1 MLRAAKV
8 KFKSIKSHKHHSR
21 HKKHSDLHIKRR
33 LALEYLTHKGAA
45 LKRCQLHITGIVQGV
60 GFRPFVYRYALE
72 YQLTGTVLNNVN
84 GVTIELQGTEDNLTQ
99 FITTLNTTPP
109 PLARIDNITQTP
121 LPILLSET
129 AFEIIKSDNNEDDYL
144 SSSISAQVAVSA
156 DKSICQDCLNDMQNP
171 DDRHFGYAFTN
182 CTNCGPRYTIIN
194 ALPYDRHN
202 TAMAD
207 FDMCPDCAKAY
218 QDPLDR
224 RYHAQPV
231 SCPACGPRLSLKT
244 PQREYILPN
253 TSNVSAPELSTDL
266 AVLQAAAD
274 RLQQGQI
281 LAIKG
286 LGGFHLICDAK
297 SNNAINTLRLRKQR
311 QAKPLAVMMAD
322 ITMAQQ
328 YVTGTDAEWQ
338 VLSSQERPIV
348 LMNSKA
354 KHDLSL
360 AVAPN
365 LNKLGVF
372 LPYTPLHH
380 LLLSLFK
387 GPLVATSANVSGE
400 PIITDCDELINSLSH
415 VVDAIVDH
423 NRPII
428 NGCDDSVVQVIQ
440 TNTQLGTKTQIQMLR
455 LARGYAPLS
464 FSLDTPLSQSIL
476 AVGAQQKN
484 AIALGFGSNVFL
496 SPHIGDLFSVGAEQY
511 FERTLATFS
520 RLYHFE
526 PQLIIRDK
534 HPDYAP
540 SRWAETHS
548 NSNVELDNTHKI
560 ACLAVQHHHAHVL
573 SVMAANQYK
582 DTVLGFSFD
591 GTGLGDDGSLWG
603 GEALLTTLDKAQRL
617 AYFEPISLLGG
628 EQAIKQPVRLLLA
641 LLFKQMNLNAVLALN
656 LPILS
661 SLSPNTLT
669 NLYKIWQN
677 DHALK
682 SSSVGRL
689 FDALAC
695 ALGLIETTQFEGQAG
710 MAIEAAANRA
720 DALALDVIQLNLPLD
735 VNQWKSSEIFKQ
747 IVELITEKPLTDNR
761 RDTIARAF
769 LHTLGDTIC
778 DYAAQ
783 YKNIP
788 TVLCG
793 GVFQNKYLLEYCLS
807 KLTAQGNHILPSKL
821 IPINDGG
828 IALGQLWYG
837 MHQHTINT

>member
-1 MLRAAKV
+1 MIRRPKV
-8 KFKSIKSHKHHSR
+8 KSQRMKPHRHNSR
-21 HKKHSDLHIKRR
+21 HKKHCDLQIKRR
-33 LALEYLTHKGAA
+33 LALEYLVHKGAT
-45 LKRCQLHITGIVQGV
+45 LKRCQLHVTGIVQGV

-72 YQLTGTVLNNVN
+72 FQLTGTVLNNVK
-84 GVTIELQGTEDNLTQ
+84 GVTIELQGNDENLTR
-99 FITTLNTTPP
+99 FITVLNTTPP
-109 PLARIDNITQTP
+109 PLARIDNISQIP

-129 AFEIIKSDNNEDDYL
+129 TFEIIKSDTNDADN
-144 SSSISAQVAVSA
+144 SSPLMGVQVAVSA
-156 DKSICQDCLNDMQNP
+156 DKSTCQDCMNDMHNP

-207 FDMCPDCAKAY
+207 FDMCPECAKEY
-218 QDPLDR
+218 QNPLDR
-224 RYHAQPV
+224 RYHAQPI

-244 PQREYILPN
+244 PQGEYILPN
-253 TSNVSAPELSTDL
+253 ASNVSAPELSTDL
-266 AVLQAAAD
+266 AVLTAAAD
-274 RLQQGQI
+274 RLRQGQI

-286 LGGFHLICDAK
+286 LGGFHLICDAR
-297 SNNAINTLRLRKQR
+297 SDNAVNALRLRKQR

-322 ITMAQQ
+322 ITMAQH
-328 YVTGTDAEWQ
+328 YVTGTDAEWR

-348 LMNSKA
+348 LMSSRA
-354 KHDLSL
+354 EHDLSL

-440 TNTQLGTKTQIQMLR
+440 PHMDSSAEVQVLR

-464 FSLDTPLSQSIL
+464 FPLDTPLTQSIL

-484 AIALGFGSNVFL
+484 AIALGFGNNVFL
-496 SPHIGDLFSVGAEQY
+496 SPHIGDLFSVSAEQY
-511 FERTLATFS
+511 FERTLATFA
-520 RLYHFE
+520 RLYHFT
-526 PQLIIRDK
+526 PNLIICDK

-540 SRWAETHS
+540 SRWAEMHS
-548 NSNVELDNTHKI
+548 NSSVKLSDTSQNK
-560 ACLAVQHHHAHVL
+560 CLSVQHHHAHVL
-573 SVMAANQYK
+573 SVMAVNQYR
-582 DTVLGFSFD
+582 DPVLGFSFD

-603 GEALLTTLDKAQRL
+603 GEVLLTTLDKAQRL
-617 AYFEPISLLGG
+617 AHFEPIALLGG

-641 LLFKQMNLNAVLALN
+641 LLFEQMSLNAVLALQ
-656 LPILS
+656 LPILNNMH
-661 SLSPNTLT
+661 PNTLT
-669 NLYKIWQN
+669 NLHKIWQN
-677 DHALK
+677 GSAIK
-682 SSSVGRL
+682 TSSVGRL

-695 ALGLIETTQFEGQAG
+695 ALGLIETTLFEGQAG

-720 DALALDVIQLNLPLD
+720 DALALEVISLNLPLD
-735 VNQWKSSEIFKQ
+735 IDQWRSSEMFKQ
-747 IVELITEKPLTDNR
+747 IVEFITAQPLTDNR
-761 RDTIARAF
+761 CYTIARAF
-769 LHTLGDTIC
+769 LHTLGDAIC

-783 YKNIP
+783 YKHLP

-793 GVFQNKYLLEYCLS
+793 GVFQNKYLIEYCLS
-807 KLTAQGNHILPSKL
+807 KLSAQGNQVLSSKQ

-837 MHQHTINT
+837 IHQNQ

>member
-1 MLRAAKV
+1 M
-8 KFKSIKSHKHHSR
+8 
-21 HKKHSDLHIKRR
+21 
-33 LALEYLTHKGAA
+33 EYLVHKGAA

-72 YQLTGTVLNNVN
+72 FQLTGTVLNNSK
-84 GVTIELQGTEDNLTQ
+84 GVTIELQGTEENLTQ

-109 PLARIDNITQTP
+109 PLARIDNITQTL
-121 LPILLSET
+121 LPILLRET
-129 AFEIIKSDNNEDDYL
+129 AFEIIKSDSHEDDDP
-144 SSSISAQVAVSA
+144 SSPIGAQVAVSA
-156 DKSICQDCLNDMQNP
+156 DKSTCQDCLNDMHNP
-171 DDRHFGYAFTN
+171 DDRHFGYTFTN

-207 FDMCPDCAKAY
+207 FDMCPECAKAY
-218 QDPLDR
+218 QNPLDR

-231 SCPACGPRLSLKT
+231 SCPVCGPRLSLKT
-244 PQREYILPN
+244 PQGEYIIPN
-253 TSNVSAPELSTDL
+253 TSNFSTPELSTDL
-266 AVLQAAAD
+266 AILTAAAD
-274 RLQQGQI
+274 RLRQGQI

-286 LGGFHLICDAK
+286 LGGFHLICDAR
-297 SNNAINTLRLRKQR
+297 SDNAVNALRLRKQR
-311 QAKPLAVMMAD
+311 QAKPLAVMMTD
-322 ITMAQQ
+322 ITMAQH
-328 YVTGTDAEWQ
+328 YVTGSDAEWQ

-348 LMNSKA
+348 LMSRRA
-354 KHDLSL
+354 EHELSL

-380 LLLSLFK
+380 LLLGIFK

-400 PIITDCDELINSLSH
+400 PIITDCDELISHLSH

-440 TNTQLGTKTQIQMLR
+440 PNMDLPAEVQVLR

-464 FSLDTPLSQSIL
+464 FPLDTPLTQSIL

-484 AIALGFGSNVFL
+484 AIALGFGNNVFL
-496 SPHIGDLFSVGAEQY
+496 SPHIGDLFSVSAEHY
-511 FERTLATFS
+511 FERTLATFA
-520 RLYHFE
+520 RLYHFA
-526 PQLIIRDK
+526 PNLIVRDK

-540 SRWAETHS
+540 SRWAEMHS
-548 NSNVELDNTHKI
+548 NSNVELSDTSQ
-560 ACLAVQHHHAHVL
+560 CLTVQHHHAHVL
-573 SVMAANQYK
+573 SVMAVNQYR
-582 DTVLGFSFD
+582 DPVLGFSFD

-603 GEALLTTLDKAQRL
+603 GEVLLTTLDKAQRL
-617 AYFEPISLLGG
+617 AHFEPIALLGG

-641 LLFKQMNLNAVLALN
+641 LLFEQMSLDAVLALQ
-656 LPILS
+656 LPILNNMR
-661 SLSPNTLT
+661 PNTLT
-669 NLYKIWQN
+669 NLHKIWQN
-677 DHALK
+677 GSAIK
-682 SSSVGRL
+682 TSSVGRL

-720 DALALDVIQLNLPLD
+720 DAIALEAIKLNLPLD
-735 VNQWKSSEIFKQ
+735 VDQWRSSEMFKQ
-747 IVELITEKPLTDNR
+747 IVELMTEKTLTENR
-761 RDTIARAF
+761 RDAIARAF
-769 LHTLGDTIC
+769 LHTLGDAIC

-783 YKNIP
+783 YKHLP

-807 KLTAQGNHILPSKL
+807 KLSTQGNQVLSSQQ

-837 MHQHTINT
+837 MHRN

>member
-1 MLRAAKV
+1 M
-8 KFKSIKSHKHHSR
+8 
-21 HKKHSDLHIKRR
+21 
-33 LALEYLTHKGAA
+33 EYLVHKGAA

-72 YQLTGTVLNNVN
+72 FQLTGTVLNSAK
-84 GVTIELQGTEDNLTQ
+84 GVTIELQGTEGNLTQ

-109 PLARIDNITQTP
+109 PLARIDNITQTS

-129 AFEIIKSDNNEDDYL
+129 TFEIIKSDSHEDDDP
-144 SSSISAQVAVSA
+144 SSSMGAQVAVSA
-156 DKSICQDCLNDMQNP
+156 DKSTCQDCLNDMHNP

-207 FDMCPDCAKAY
+207 FDMCPECAKAY
-218 QDPLDR
+218 QNPLDR

-231 SCPACGPRLSLKT
+231 SCPVCGPRLSLKT
-244 PQREYILPN
+244 PQGEYIIPN
-253 TSNVSAPELSTDL
+253 TSNFSTPELSTDL
-266 AVLQAAAD
+266 AVLTAAAD
-274 RLQQGQI
+274 RLHQGQI

-286 LGGFHLICDAK
+286 LGGFHLICDARSDK
-297 SNNAINTLRLRKQR
+297 AVNTLRLRKQR

-322 ITMAQQ
+322 ITMAQH
-328 YVTGTDAEWQ
+328 YVTGTDAEWR

-348 LMNSKA
+348 LMSSRA
-354 KHDLSL
+354 EHDLSL

-380 LLLSLFK
+380 LLLGLFK

-400 PIITDCDELINSLSH
+400 PIITDCDELIRNLSH

-440 TNTQLGTKTQIQMLR
+440 PNMDSPAEVQVLR

-464 FSLDTPLSQSIL
+464 FPLDTPLTQSIL

-484 AIALGFGSNVFL
+484 AIALGFGNNVFL
-496 SPHIGDLFSVGAEQY
+496 SPHIGDLFSVSAEQY
-511 FERTLATFS
+511 FERTLATFA
-520 RLYHFE
+520 RLYHFA
-526 PQLIIRDK
+526 PNLIVRDK

-540 SRWAETHS
+540 SRWAEMHS
-548 NSNVELDNTHKI
+548 NSNVELSDTSQ
-560 ACLAVQHHHAHVL
+560 CLTVQHHHAHVL
-573 SVMAANQYK
+573 SVMAVNQYR
-582 DTVLGFSFD
+582 DPVLGFSFD

-603 GEALLTTLDKAQRL
+603 GEVLLTTLDKAQRL
-617 AYFEPISLLGG
+617 AHFEPIALLGG

-641 LLFKQMNLNAVLALN
+641 LLFEQMSLDAVLTLQ
-656 LPILS
+656 LPILNNMR
-661 SLSPNTLT
+661 PNTLT
-669 NLYKIWQN
+669 NLHKIWQN
-677 DHALK
+677 GSAIK
-682 SSSVGRL
+682 TSSVGRL

-695 ALGLIETTQFEGQAG
+695 ALGLIETTLFEGQAG

-720 DALALDVIQLNLPLD
+720 DALALKAISLNLPLD
-735 VNQWKSSEIFKQ
+735 VDQWRSSEMFKQ
-747 IVELITEKPLTDNR
+747 IVKLMTEKPLTDNR
-761 RDTIARAF
+761 RDAIARAF
-769 LHTLGDTIC
+769 LHTLGDAIY

-783 YKNIP
+783 YKHLP

-793 GVFQNKYLLEYCLS
+793 GVFQNKYLIEYCLS
-807 KLTAQGNHILPSKL
+807 KLSAQGNQVLSSQQ

-837 MHQHTINT
+837 MHRN

>member
-1 MLRAAKV
+1 M
-8 KFKSIKSHKHHSR
+8 
-21 HKKHSDLHIKRR
+21 
-33 LALEYLTHKGAA
+33 EYLVHKGAA

-72 YQLTGTVLNNVN
+72 FQLTGTVLNNAK
-84 GVTIELQGTEDNLTQ
+84 GVTIELQGTEENLTQ

-109 PLARIDNITQTP
+109 PLARIDNIIQT
-121 LPILLSET
+121 LVPILLSET
-129 AFEIIKSDNNEDDYL
+129 TFEIIKSDSHENDGP
-144 SSSISAQVAVSA
+144 SSSMGAQVAVSA
-156 DKSICQDCLNDMQNP
+156 DKSTCQDCLNDMHNP

-207 FDMCPDCAKAY
+207 FDMCPECAKAY
-218 QDPLDR
+218 QNPLDS

-231 SCPACGPRLSLKT
+231 SCPVCGPRLSLKT
-244 PQREYILPN
+244 PQGEYIIPN
-253 TSNVSAPELSTDL
+253 TSNFSTPELSTDL
-266 AVLQAAAD
+266 AVLTAAAD
-274 RLQQGQI
+274 RLHQGQI

-286 LGGFHLICDAK
+286 LGGFHLICDAR
-297 SNNAINTLRLRKQR
+297 SDEAVNTLRLRKQR
-311 QAKPLAVMMAD
+311 QAKPLAVMMTD
-322 ITMAQQ
+322 ITMAQH
-328 YVTGTDAEWQ
+328 YVTGTDAEWR

-348 LMNSKA
+348 LMSSRA
-354 KHDLSL
+354 EHDLSL

-380 LLLSLFK
+380 LLLGLFK

-400 PIITDCDELINSLSH
+400 PIITNCDELIRHLSH
-415 VVDAIVDH
+415 VADAIVDH

-440 TNTQLGTKTQIQMLR
+440 PHMDLPAEVQVLR

-464 FSLDTPLSQSIL
+464 FPLEIPLSQSIL

-484 AIALGFGSNVFL
+484 AIALGFGNNVFL
-496 SPHIGDLFSVGAEQY
+496 SPHIGELFSVSAEQY
-511 FERTLATFS
+511 FERTLATFA
-520 RLYHFE
+520 RLYHFA
-526 PQLIIRDK
+526 PNLIVRDK

-540 SRWAETHS
+540 SRWAEMHS
-548 NSNVELDNTHKI
+548 NSNVELSDTSQ
-560 ACLAVQHHHAHVL
+560 CLTVQHHHAHVL
-573 SVMAANQYK
+573 SVMAVNQYR
-582 DTVLGFSFD
+582 DPVLGFSFD

-603 GEALLTTLDKAQRL
+603 GEVLLTTLDKVQRL
-617 AYFEPISLLGG
+617 AHFEPIALLGG

-641 LLFKQMNLNAVLALN
+641 LLFEQMSLDAVLALN
-656 LPILS
+656 LPIIS
-661 SLSPNTLT
+661 SMSPNTLT

-677 DHALK
+677 GRALK

-720 DALALDVIQLNLPLD
+720 DALALEAMSLNLPLD
-735 VNQWKSSEIFKQ
+735 VDQWRSSEMFKQ

-761 RDTIARAF
+761 RDAIACAF
-769 LHTLGDTIC
+769 LHTLGDAIC

-783 YKNIP
+783 CKHLP

-793 GVFQNKYLLEYCLS
+793 GVFQNKYLIEYCLS
-807 KLTAQGNHILPSKL
+807 KLSAQGNKVLSSQQ

-837 MHQHTINT
+837 IHQNQ

>member
-1 MLRAAKV
+1 MQPHR
-8 KFKSIKSHKHHSR
+8 HNSR
-21 HKKHSDLHIKRR
+21 HKKHSDLQIKRR
-33 LALEYLTHKGAA
+33 LALEYLVHKGAA

-72 YQLTGTVLNNVN
+72 FQLTGTVLNNAK
-84 GVTIELQGTEDNLTQ
+84 GVTIELQGTKENLTQ

-109 PLARIDNITQTP
+109 PLARIDNITQTS
-121 LPILLSET
+121 LPILLGET
-129 AFEIIKSDNNEDDYL
+129 TFEIIKSDSHEDDDP
-144 SSSISAQVAVSA
+144 SSPIGAQVAVSA
-156 DKSICQDCLNDMQNP
+156 DKSTCQDCLNDMHNP

-194 ALPYDRHN
+194 ALPYDRHS

-207 FDMCPDCAKAY
+207 FDMCPECAKAY
-218 QDPLDR
+218 QNPLDR

-231 SCPACGPRLSLKT
+231 SCPVCGPRLSLKT
-244 PQREYILPN
+244 PQGEYIIPN
-253 TSNVSAPELSTDL
+253 TSNFSTPELSTDL
-266 AVLQAAAD
+266 AVLKAAAN
-274 RLQQGQI
+274 RLHQGQI

-286 LGGFHLICDAK
+286 LGGFHLICDARNDK
-297 SNNAINTLRLRKQR
+297 AVNTLRLRKQR

-322 ITMAQQ
+322 IQMAQH
-328 YVTGTDAEWQ
+328 YVTGTDAEWL

-348 LMNSKA
+348 LMSSRA
-354 KHDLSL
+354 EHDLSP

-380 LLLSLFK
+380 LLLDLFK

-400 PIITDCDELINSLSH
+400 PIITNCDELIHHLSH

-440 TNTQLGTKTQIQMLR
+440 PNMDSPAEVQVLR

-464 FSLDTPLSQSIL
+464 FPLDTPLTQSIL

-484 AIALGFGSNVFL
+484 AIALGFGNNVFL
-496 SPHIGDLFSVGAEQY
+496 SPHIGDLFSVSAEQY
-511 FERTLATFS
+511 FERTLATFA
-520 RLYHFE
+520 RLYHFA
-526 PQLIIRDK
+526 PNLVVRDK

-540 SRWAETHS
+540 SRWAEMHS
-548 NSNVELDNTHKI
+548 NSSVELRDASQNQCI
-560 ACLAVQHHHAHVL
+560 AVQHHHAHVL
-573 SVMAANQYK
+573 SVMAVNQYR
-582 DTVLGFSFD
+582 DPVLGFSFD

-603 GEALLTTLDKAQRL
+603 GEVLLTTLDKAQRL
-617 AYFEPISLLGG
+617 AHFEPIALLGG

-641 LLFKQMNLNAVLALN
+641 LLFEQMSLDAVLALQ
-656 LPILS
+656 LPILNNMR
-661 SLSPNTLT
+661 PNTLT
-669 NLYKIWQN
+669 NLHKIWQN
-677 DHALK
+677 GSAIK
-682 SSSVGRL
+682 TSSVGRL

-720 DALALDVIQLNLPLD
+720 DALALEAMSLNLPLD
-735 VNQWKSSEIFKQ
+735 VDQWRSSEMFKQ
-747 IVELITEKPLTDNR
+747 IFELITEKPLTDNR
-761 RDTIARAF
+761 RDAIACAF
-769 LHTLGDTIC
+769 LHTLCDAIC

-783 YKNIP
+783 YKHLP

-807 KLTAQGNHILPSKL
+807 KLSAQGNKVLSSQQ

-837 MHQHTINT
+837 MHRN

>member
-1 MLRAAKV
+1 MQPHR
-8 KFKSIKSHKHHSR
+8 HNSR
-21 HKKHSDLHIKRR
+21 HKKHSDLQIKRR
-33 LALEYLTHKGAA
+33 LALEYLVHKGAA

-72 YQLTGTVLNNVN
+72 FQLTGTVLNNAK
-84 GVTIELQGTEDNLTQ
+84 GVTIEMQGTEENLTQ

-109 PLARIDNITQTP
+109 PLARIDNIIQTP

-129 AFEIIKSDNNEDDYL
+129 TFEIIKSDSHEDDGP
-144 SSSISAQVAVSA
+144 SSSMGAQVAVSA
-156 DKSICQDCLNDMQNP
+156 DKSTCQDCLNDMYNP

-207 FDMCPDCAKAY
+207 FDMCPECAKAY
-218 QDPLDR
+218 QNPLDR

-231 SCPACGPRLSLKT
+231 SCPVCGPRLSLKT
-244 PQREYILPN
+244 PQGEYIIAN
-253 TSNVSAPELSTDL
+253 TSNFSTPELSTDL
-266 AVLQAAAD
+266 AVLTAVAD
-274 RLQQGQI
+274 RLHQGQI

-286 LGGFHLICDAK
+286 LGGFHLICDARNDK
-297 SNNAINTLRLRKQR
+297 AVNTLRLRKQR

-322 ITMAQQ
+322 IQMAQH

-348 LMNSKA
+348 LMSSRPE
-354 KHDLSL
+354 HDLSL

-380 LLLSLFK
+380 LLLGLFK

-400 PIITDCDELINSLSH
+400 PIITDCDELISHLSH

-428 NGCDDSVVQVIQ
+428 NCCDDSVVQVIQ
-440 TNTQLGTKTQIQMLR
+440 PNMDLPAEVQVLR

-464 FSLDTPLSQSIL
+464 FPLDTPLTQSIL

-484 AIALGFGSNVFL
+484 AIALGFGNNVFL
-496 SPHIGDLFSVGAEQY
+496 SPHIGDLFSVSAEHY
-511 FERTLATFS
+511 FERTLATFA
-520 RLYHFE
+520 RLYHFA
-526 PQLIIRDK
+526 PNLIVRDK

-540 SRWAETHS
+540 SRWAEMHS
-548 NSNVELDNTHKI
+548 NSNVELSDTSQ
-560 ACLAVQHHHAHVL
+560 CLAVQHHHAHVL
-573 SVMAANQYK
+573 SVMAVNQYR
-582 DTVLGFSFD
+582 DPVLGFSFD

-603 GEALLTTLDKAQRL
+603 GEVLLTTLDKVQRL
-617 AYFEPISLLGG
+617 AHFEPIALLGG

-641 LLFKQMNLNAVLALN
+641 LLFEQMSLDAVLALN
-656 LPILS
+656 LPIICSMS
-661 SLSPNTLT
+661 SNTLT

-677 DHALK
+677 GSALK

-720 DALALDVIQLNLPLD
+720 DALALEAISLNLPLD
-735 VNQWKSSEIFKQ
+735 VDQWRSSEMFKQ
-747 IVELITEKPLTDNR
+747 IVKLMTEKPLTDNR
-761 RDTIARAF
+761 RDAIARAF
-769 LHTLGDTIC
+769 LHTLGDAIC

-783 YKNIP
+783 YQHIP

-793 GVFQNKYLLEYCLS
+793 GVFQNKYLLEYCLG
-807 KLTAQGNHILPSKL
+807 KLCAQGNKVLSSQQ

-837 MHQHTINT
+837 IHQNQ

>member
-1 MLRAAKV
+1 MPMIRRPKV
-8 KFKSIKSHKHHSR
+8 KSQRMQPHRHNSR
-21 HKKHSDLHIKRR
+21 HKKHSDLQIKRR
-33 LALEYLTHKGAA
+33 LALEYLVHKGAA
-45 LKRCQLHITGIVQGV
+45 LKRCQLHVTGIVQGV

-72 YQLTGTVLNNVN
+72 FQLTGTVLNNAK
-84 GVTIELQGTEDNLTQ
+84 GVTIELQGTEENLTQ

-109 PLARIDNITQTP
+109 PLARIDNITQTL

-129 AFEIIKSDNNEDDYL
+129 TFEIIKSDSHEDDDP
-144 SSSISAQVAVSA
+144 SSSMGALVAVSA
-156 DKSICQDCLNDMQNP
+156 DKSTCQDCLNDMHNP

-207 FDMCPDCAKAY
+207 FDMCPECAKAY
-218 QDPLDR
+218 QNPLDR

-231 SCPACGPRLSLKT
+231 SCPVCGPRLSLKT
-244 PQREYILPN
+244 PQGECILPN
-253 TSNVSAPELSTDL
+253 ASNVSAPELGMDL
-266 AVLQAAAD
+266 AALQAAAD
-274 RLQQGQI
+274 RLRQGQI

-286 LGGFHLICDAK
+286 LGGFHLICDAR
-297 SNNAINTLRLRKQR
+297 SDNAVNALRLRKQR
-311 QAKPLAVMMAD
+311 QAKPLAVMMTD
-322 ITMAQQ
+322 ITMAQH
-328 YVTGTDAEWQ
+328 YVTGTDAEWR

-348 LMNSKA
+348 LMSSRSE
-354 KHDLSL
+354 HDLSL

-380 LLLSLFK
+380 LLLGLFK
-387 GPLVATSANVSGE
+387 GPLVATSANLSGE
-400 PIITDCDELINSLSH
+400 PIITDCDELIHHLSH

-440 TNTQLGTKTQIQMLR
+440 PNVDLPAEVQMLR

-464 FSLDTPLSQSIL
+464 FPLDTPLHKSIL

-484 AIALGFGSNVFL
+484 AIALGFGNNVFL
-496 SPHIGDLFSVGAEQY
+496 SPHIGDLFSVSAEQY
-511 FERTLATFS
+511 FERTLATFA
-520 RLYHFE
+520 RLYHFT
-526 PQLIIRDK
+526 PDLIIHDR

-540 SRWAETHS
+540 SRWAEAHS
-548 NSNVELDNTHKI
+548 SLSTDLTNTCQVQ
-560 ACLAVQHHHAHVL
+560 CLSVQHHHAHVL
-573 SVMAANQYK
+573 SVMAINQYR
-582 DTVLGFSFD
+582 DPVLGFSFD

-603 GEALLTTLDKAQRL
+603 GEVLLTTLDKAKRL
-617 AYFEPISLLGG
+617 AHFEPIALLGG
-628 EQAIKQPVRLLLA
+628 EQAIKYPVRLLLA
-641 LLFKQMNLNAVLALN
+641 LLFEQMSLDAVLALQ
-656 LPILS
+656 LPL
-661 SLSPNTLT
+661 LNNMRPNTLT
-669 NLYKIWQN
+669 NLHKIWQN
-677 DHALK
+677 GSALK

-695 ALGLIETTQFEGQAG
+695 ALGLIETTLFEGQAG

-720 DALALDVIQLNLPLD
+720 DALALEAMSLNLPLNID
-735 VNQWKSSEIFKQ
+735 QWHSSEMFKQ
-747 IVELITEKPLTDNR
+747 IVELMTEKPLTDNR
-761 RDTIARAF
+761 RDAIARAF
-769 LHTLGDTIC
+769 LHTLGDAIC

-783 YKNIP
+783 YKHLP

-807 KLTAQGNHILPSKL
+807 ELSAQGNQVLSSKQ

-837 MHQHTINT
+837 MHRN

>member
-1 MLRAAKV
+1 M
-8 KFKSIKSHKHHSR
+8 
-21 HKKHSDLHIKRR
+21 
-33 LALEYLTHKGAA
+33 EYLVHKGAA
-45 LKRCQLHITGIVQGV
+45 LKRCQLQITGIVQGV

-72 YQLTGTVLNNVN
+72 FQLTGTVLNNAK
-84 GVTIELQGTEDNLTQ
+84 GVTIELQGTEENLTQ

-129 AFEIIKSDNNEDDYL
+129 TFEIIKSDSHKDDDP
-144 SSSISAQVAVSA
+144 SSPIGAQVAVSA
-156 DKSICQDCLNDMQNP
+156 DKSTCQDCLNDMHNP

-207 FDMCPDCAKAY
+207 FDMCPECAKAY
-218 QDPLDR
+218 QNPLDR

-231 SCPACGPRLSLKT
+231 SCPVCGPRLSLKT
-244 PQREYILPN
+244 PQGEYIIPN
-253 TSNVSAPELSTDL
+253 TSNFSTPELSTDL
-266 AVLQAAAD
+266 AVLTAAAD
-274 RLQQGQI
+274 RLHQGQI

-286 LGGFHLICDAK
+286 LGGFHLICDARSDK
-297 SNNAINTLRLRKQR
+297 AVNTLRLRKQR

-322 ITMAQQ
+322 ITMAQH
-328 YVTGTDAEWQ
+328 YVTGTDAEWR

-348 LMNSKA
+348 LMSSRA
-354 KHDLSL
+354 EHDLSL

-380 LLLSLFK
+380 LLLGLFK

-400 PIITDCDELINSLSH
+400 PIITDCDELIRNLSH

-440 TNTQLGTKTQIQMLR
+440 PNMDSPAEVQVLR

-464 FSLDTPLSQSIL
+464 FPLDTPLTQSIL

-484 AIALGFGSNVFL
+484 AIALGFGNNVFL
-496 SPHIGDLFSVGAEQY
+496 SPHIGDLFSVSAEQY
-511 FERTLATFS
+511 FERTLATFA
-520 RLYHFE
+520 RLYHFA
-526 PQLIIRDK
+526 PNLIVRDK

-540 SRWAETHS
+540 SRWAEMHS
-548 NSNVELDNTHKI
+548 NSNVELSDTSQ
-560 ACLAVQHHHAHVL
+560 CLTVQHHHAHVL
-573 SVMAANQYK
+573 SVMAVNQYR
-582 DTVLGFSFD
+582 DPVLGFSFD

-603 GEALLTTLDKAQRL
+603 GEVLLTTLDKAQRL
-617 AYFEPISLLGG
+617 AHFEPIALLGG

-641 LLFKQMNLNAVLALN
+641 LLFEQMSLDAVLTLQ
-656 LPILS
+656 LPILNNMR
-661 SLSPNTLT
+661 PNTLT
-669 NLYKIWQN
+669 NLHKIWQN
-677 DHALK
+677 GSAIK
-682 SSSVGRL
+682 TSSVGRL

-695 ALGLIETTQFEGQAG
+695 ALGLIETTLFEGQAG

-720 DALALDVIQLNLPLD
+720 DALALKAISLNLPLD
-735 VNQWKSSEIFKQ
+735 VDQWRSSEMFKQ
-747 IVELITEKPLTDNR
+747 IVKLMTEKPLTDNR
-761 RDTIARAF
+761 RDAIARAF
-769 LHTLGDTIC
+769 LHTLGDAIY

-783 YKNIP
+783 YKHLP

-793 GVFQNKYLLEYCLS
+793 GVFQNKYLIEYCLS
-807 KLTAQGNHILPSKL
+807 KLSAQGNQVLSSQQ

-837 MHQHTINT
+837 MHRN

>member
-1 MLRAAKV
+1 M
-8 KFKSIKSHKHHSR
+8 
-21 HKKHSDLHIKRR
+21 
-33 LALEYLTHKGAA
+33 EYLVHKGAA
-45 LKRCQLHITGIVQGV
+45 LKRCQLQITGIVQGV

-72 YQLTGTVLNNVN
+72 FQLTGTVLNNAK
-84 GVTIELQGTEDNLTQ
+84 GVTIELQGTEENLTQ

-129 AFEIIKSDNNEDDYL
+129 TFEIIKSDSHEDDDP
-144 SSSISAQVAVSA
+144 SSPMGAQVAVSA
-156 DKSICQDCLNDMQNP
+156 DKSTCQDCLNDMHNP

-207 FDMCPDCAKAY
+207 FDMCPECAKAY
-218 QDPLDR
+218 QNPLDR

-231 SCPACGPRLSLKT
+231 SCPACGPKLSLKT
-244 PQREYILPN
+244 PQGEYIILN

-266 AVLQAAAD
+266 AILTAAAD
-274 RLQQGQI
+274 RLRQGQI

-286 LGGFHLICDAK
+286 LGGFHLICDARSDK
-297 SNNAINTLRLRKQR
+297 AVNTLRLRKQR

-322 ITMAQQ
+322 IQMAQH
-328 YVTGTDAEWQ
+328 YVTGTDAEWR

-348 LMNSKA
+348 LMSSRA
-354 KHDLSL
+354 EHDLSP

-380 LLLSLFK
+380 LLLGLFK

-400 PIITDCDELINSLSH
+400 PIITDCDELIHHLSH

-440 TNTQLGTKTQIQMLR
+440 PHMDSPAEVQVLR

-464 FSLDTPLSQSIL
+464 FPLEIPLSQSIL

-484 AIALGFGSNVFL
+484 AIALGFGNNVFL
-496 SPHIGDLFSVGAEQY
+496 SPHIGDLFSVSAEQY
-511 FERTLATFS
+511 FERTLVTFA
-520 RLYHFE
+520 RLYHFA
-526 PQLIIRDK
+526 PNLIVRDK

-540 SRWAETHS
+540 SRWAEMHS
-548 NSNVELDNTHKI
+548 NSNVELSDTSQ
-560 ACLAVQHHHAHVL
+560 CLTVQHHHAHVL
-573 SVMAANQYK
+573 SVMAVNQYREP
-582 DTVLGFSFD
+582 VLGFSFD

-603 GEALLTTLDKAQRL
+603 GEVLLTTLDKAQRL
-617 AYFEPISLLGG
+617 AHFEPIALMGG

-641 LLFKQMNLNAVLALN
+641 LLFEQMSLDAVLALQ
-656 LPILS
+656 LPILNNMH
-661 SLSPNTLT
+661 PNTLT
-669 NLYKIWQN
+669 NLHKIWQN
-677 DHALK
+677 GSAIK
-682 SSSVGRL
+682 TSSVGRL

-695 ALGLIETTQFEGQAG
+695 ALGLIKTTQFEGQAG
-710 MAIEAAANRA
+710 MAVEAAANRA
-720 DALALDVIQLNLPLD
+720 DALALKAMSLNLPLD
-735 VNQWKSSEIFKQ
+735 VDQWRSSEMFKQ

-761 RDTIARAF
+761 RDAIARAF
-769 LHTLGDTIC
+769 LHTLGDAIC

-783 YKNIP
+783 YKHLP

-793 GVFQNKYLLEYCLS
+793 GVFQNKYLIEYCLS
-807 KLTAQGNHILPSKL
+807 KLSAQGNKVLSSQQ

-837 MHQHTINT
+837 IHQNQ

>member
-1 MLRAAKV
+1 MQPHR
-8 KFKSIKSHKHHSR
+8 HNSR
-21 HKKHSDLHIKRR
+21 HKKHSDLQIKRR
-33 LALEYLTHKGAA
+33 LALEYLVHKGAA
-45 LKRCQLHITGIVQGV
+45 LKRCQLQITGIVQGV

-72 YQLTGTVLNNVN
+72 FQLTGTVLNNAK
-84 GVTIELQGTEDNLTQ
+84 GVTIELQGTEENLTQ
-99 FITTLNTTPP
+99 FITALNTTPP
-109 PLARIDNITQTP
+109 PLARIDNIIQTP

-129 AFEIIKSDNNEDDYL
+129 TFEIIKSDSHENDGP
-144 SSSISAQVAVSA
+144 SSSMGAQVAVSA
-156 DKSICQDCLNDMQNP
+156 DKSTCQDCLNDMHNP

-194 ALPYDRHN
+194 ALPYDRHS

-207 FDMCPDCAKAY
+207 FDMCPECAKAY
-218 QDPLDR
+218 QNPLDR

-231 SCPACGPRLSLKT
+231 SCPVCGPRLNLKT
-244 PQREYILPN
+244 PQGEYIIAN
-253 TSNVSAPELSTDL
+253 TSNFSTPELSTDL
-266 AVLQAAAD
+266 AVLTAAAD
-274 RLQQGQI
+274 RLHQGQI

-286 LGGFHLICDAK
+286 LGGFHLICDAR
-297 SNNAINTLRLRKQR
+297 NDNAVNTLRLRKQR

-322 ITMAQQ
+322 IQMAQH

-348 LMNSKA
+348 LMSSRPE
-354 KHDLSL
+354 HDLSL

-380 LLLSLFK
+380 LLLGLFK

-400 PIITDCDELINSLSH
+400 PIITDCDELISHLRH

-440 TNTQLGTKTQIQMLR
+440 PHMDSPAEVQVLR

-464 FSLDTPLSQSIL
+464 FPLDTPLTQSIL

-496 SPHIGDLFSVGAEQY
+496 SPHIGDLFSVSAEHY
-511 FERTLATFS
+511 FERTLATFA
-520 RLYHFE
+520 RLYHFA
-526 PQLIIRDK
+526 PNLIVRDK

-540 SRWAETHS
+540 SRWAEMHS
-548 NSNVELDNTHKI
+548 NSNVELSDTSQ
-560 ACLAVQHHHAHVL
+560 CLTVQHHHAHVL
-573 SVMAANQYK
+573 SVMAVNQYR
-582 DTVLGFSFD
+582 DPVLGFSFD

-603 GEALLTTLDKAQRL
+603 GEVLLTTLDKVQRL
-617 AYFEPISLLGG
+617 AHFEPIALLGG

-641 LLFKQMNLNAVLALN
+641 LLFEQMSLDAVLALN
-656 LPILS
+656 LPIICSMS
-661 SLSPNTLT
+661 SNTLT

-677 DHALK
+677 GSALK

-695 ALGLIETTQFEGQAG
+695 ALGLIETTLFEGQAG

-720 DALALDVIQLNLPLD
+720 DAIALEAMSLNLPLD
-735 VNQWKSSEIFKQ
+735 VDQWRSSEMFKQ
-747 IVELITEKPLTDNR
+747 IVKLMTEKPLTDNR
-761 RDTIARAF
+761 RDAIARAF
-769 LHTLGDTIC
+769 LHTLGDVIC

-783 YKNIP
+783 YKHLP

-793 GVFQNKYLLEYCLS
+793 GVFQNKYLLEYCLI
-807 KLTAQGNHILPSKL
+807 KLSAQENKVLSSQQ

-837 MHQHTINT
+837 IHQSQ